1 MSAPALVIE
10 QVSQAFGERTV
21 LDRIDLTVQNGET
34 LAITGPS
41 GSGKSTLL
49 HIAAGLMRPDSGTVR
64 AGATEVG
71 RLDPAGLAAYRAGQI
86 GLVFQDHHLLP
97 VLTALENVLLP
108 TLAAVPR
115 PAPVQATE
123 HATALMERLGIAHRL
138 HAYPAELS
146 GGERQRVA
154 VARAM
159 VNGPG
164 LLLCDE
170 PTGNLDSRIG
180 SEVVGLLCE
189 IARTE
194 MAAIVMVTHNAEHAA
209 RFHRALRLEDGR
221 LVAGAR

>member
-1 MSAPALVIE
+1 LSAPTLVLE
-10 QVSQAFGERTV
+10 QVSHAFGDRTV
-21 LDRIDLTVQNGET
+21 LDRIDLTVQEGET

-49 HIAAGLMRPDSGTVR
+49 HIAAGLMRPDSGGVH
-64 AGATEVG
+64 AGAIDVG
-71 RLDPAGLAAYRAGQI
+71 RLNPAGLAAYRASQI
-86 GLVFQDHHLLP
+86 GLVFQDHHLLA

-115 PAPVQATE
+115 PAPAQAAE
-123 HATALMERLGIAHRL
+123 QATALMGRLGIAHRL
-138 HAYPAELS
+138 HAYPAEMS

-154 VARAM
+154 IARAM

-180 SEVVGLLCE
+180 SEVVGLLNE
-189 IARTE
+189 IAHTERTSV
-194 MAAIVMVTHNAEHAA
+194 VMVTHNAEHAS
-209 RFHRALRLEDGR
+209 RFHRAMRLEDGR
-221 LVAGAR
+221 LIAGAR